1 MSTELQFLGLR
12 LRNFMSFG
20 NNYTDIDL
28 TAEGTILI
36 NGENIDNGGANGVG
50 KTTIINAICY
60 ALYNNPFDKISLKRL
75 INNTNGEK
83 DTLMEVSL
91 RFLKGDKEYEIYRC
105 RGSETNIEISCDGQ
119 DITLDSVAENDKM
132 VVEIIGYSYELF
144 TNVIVFAG
152 GMEPFLLKSVGDQ
165 RKLIEELFNITILSE
180 KAKTLKEKIK
190 ITEGDINIQEAVIRE
205 QQNAVARYNKQVADA
220 EARILKWEEDKET
233 SIAKI
238 KAQLESID
246 GIDFEAEKARHEELK
261 ITSDGVKIL
270 RQLSQASEKKVREA
284 ITKCSKIGKELEHLR
299 DSKCPYCLQQFADA
313 GAKIAELEKQEEA
326 LIAEIDELKKEFE
339 ETDANLKAAEELEKQ
354 IKESI
359 EHPNLDA
366 LLKIRTDAEVLR
378 GKLKQTE
385 ASTNPHLEAFEA
397 LLTESV
403 KETNTKKLDELK
415 TLLEH
420 QQFMLKL
427 LTDKNSFLRRSII
440 NETVPFL
447 NDRLNYYTSE
457 LGLPHLVNFADDMS
471 CTVSEYGRELDFG
484 NLSNGEKKRVNI
496 AMSLAFRDVLHH
508 LHGRA
513 NCMFIDELD
522 GGALDLPGV
531 DSIIRVLKKKS
542 RDDNLA
548 IWIISH
554 RPEMG
559 GRFDTEITVRKEN
572 GFSSIIYST
581 E

>member
-378 GKLKQTE
+378 DKLKQTE

-440 NETVPFL
+440 NETIPFL

-572 GFSSIIYST
+572 GFSSIIYGT

>member
-12 LRNFMSFG
+12 LRNFLSFG
-20 NNYTDIDL
+20 NAYTDIDL

-378 GKLKQTE
+378 DKLKQTE

-440 NETVPFL
+440 NETIPFL

-572 GFSSIIYST
+572 GFSSIIYGT

>member
-359 EHPNLDA
+359 KHPNLDA

-378 GKLKQTE
+378 DKLKQTE

>member
-12 LRNFMSFG
+12 LRNFLSFG
-20 NNYTDIDL
+20 NAYTDIDL

-270 RQLSQASEKKVREA
+270 RQLSQTSEKKVREA
-284 ITKCSKIGKELEHLR
+284 ITKCSKIGKDLEHLR

-440 NETVPFL
+440 NETIPFL

-572 GFSSIIYST
+572 GFSSIIYGT

>member
-20 NNYTDIDL
+20 NCYTDIDL

-378 GKLKQTE
+378 DKLKQTE

-440 NETVPFL
+440 NETIPFL

-572 GFSSIIYST
+572 GFSSIIYGT

>member
-12 LRNFMSFG
+12 LRNFLSFG
-20 NNYTDIDL
+20 NAYTDIDL

-270 RQLSQASEKKVREA
+270 RQLSQTSEKKVREA
-284 ITKCSKIGKELEHLR
+284 ITKCSKIGKDLEHLR

-326 LIAEIDELKKEFE
+326 LITEIDELKKEFE

-378 GKLKQTE
+378 DKLKQTE

-440 NETVPFL
+440 NETIPFL

-572 GFSSIIYST
+572 GFSSIIYGT

>member
-12 LRNFMSFG
+12 LRNFLSFG
-20 NNYTDIDL
+20 NAYTDIDL

-238 KAQLESID
+238 KAQLGSID

-326 LIAEIDELKKEFE
+326 LITEIDKLKKEFE

-378 GKLKQTE
+378 DKLKQTE
-385 ASTNPHLEAFEA
+385 ASTNPHIEAFEA

-440 NETVPFL
+440 NETIPFL

-572 GFSSIIYST
+572 GFSSIIYGT

>member
-20 NNYTDIDL
+20 NCYTDIDL

-119 DITLDSVAENDKM
+119 DITLDSVTENDKM

-378 GKLKQTE
+378 DKLKQTE

-440 NETVPFL
+440 NETIPFL

-572 GFSSIIYST
+572 GFSSIIYGT

>member
-12 LRNFMSFG
+12 LRNFLSFG
-20 NNYTDIDL
+20 NAYTDIDL

-326 LIAEIDELKKEFE
+326 LITEIDKLKKEFE

-378 GKLKQTE
+378 DKLKQTE
-385 ASTNPHLEAFEA
+385 ASTNPHIEAFEA

-440 NETVPFL
+440 NETIPFL

-572 GFSSIIYST
+572 GFSSIIYGT

>member
-12 LRNFMSFG
+12 LRNFLSFG
-20 NNYTDIDL
+20 NAYTDIDL

-326 LIAEIDELKKEFE
+326 LITEIDELKKEFE

-378 GKLKQTE
+378 DKLKQTE

-440 NETVPFL
+440 NETIPFL

-572 GFSSIIYST
+572 GFSSIIYGT

>member
-12 LRNFMSFG
+12 LRNFLSFG
-20 NNYTDIDL
+20 NAYTDIDL

-299 DSKCPYCLQQFADA
+299 ESKCPYCLQQFADA

-326 LIAEIDELKKEFE
+326 LSAEIDELKKEFE

-440 NETVPFL
+440 NETIPFL

-572 GFSSIIYST
+572 GFSSIIYGT

>member
-1 MSTELQFLGLR
+1 MSTELQFLSLR

-20 NNYTDIDL
+20 NCYTDIDL

-105 RGSETNIEISCDGQ
+105 RGSETNIEISCDDQ

-233 SIAKI
+233 SITKI

-440 NETVPFL
+440 NETIPFL

-572 GFSSIIYST
+572 GFSSIIYGT

>member
-1 MSTELQFLGLR
+1 MSTELQFLSLR

-20 NNYTDIDL
+20 NAYTDIDL

-75 INNTNGEK
+75 INNTNAEK
-83 DTLMEVSL
+83 DTLMEVFL
-91 RFLKGDKEYEIYRC
+91 RFTKGDKEYEIYRC
-105 RGSETNIEISCDGQ
+105 RGSETSIEISCDGQ
-119 DITLDSVAENDKM
+119 DITLDSVAENDRM
-132 VVEIIGYSYELF
+132 VVEIIGYSYDLF

-152 GMEPFLLKSVGDQ
+152 GMEPFLQRSVGDQ

-180 KAKTLKEKIK
+180 KAKKLKDKIK

-220 EARILKWEEDKET
+220 EARILKWEEDKEA

-238 KAQLESID
+238 KAQLTSIE
-246 GIDFEAEKARHEELK
+246 GIDFDGERENHKSLKQVQDRLVKLRAEE
-261 ITSDGVKIL
+261 
-270 RQLSQASEKKVREA
+270 
-284 ITKCSKIGKELEHLR
+284 KELTKEGNVLSTKLEKNKKELGHLR
-299 DSKCPYCLQQFADA
+299 DTKCPYCLQQFADA
-313 GAKIAELEKQEEA
+313 AAKIKELEFEQNVIEDA
-326 LIAEIDELKKEFE
+326 TKEWLGTADSNQHSLTEF
-339 ETDANLKAAEELEKQ
+339 AAEEARLKAE
-354 IKESI
+354 IK
-359 EHPNLDA
+359 HPNIEA
-366 LLKIRTDAEVLR
+366 LLKIKNEAETLR
-378 GKLKQTE
+378 DKLKQTE
-385 ASTNPHLEAFEA
+385 ESTNPHLEAFEA
-397 LLTESV
+397 LLGESI
-403 KETNTKKLDELK
+403 KEANTKKLDDLK
-415 TLLEH
+415 NLLEH

-427 LTDKNSFLRRSII
+427 LTDKNSFIRRSII
-440 NETVPFL
+440 NETIPFL
-447 NDRLNYYTSE
+447 NDRLNYYTAE

-554 RPEMG
+554 RPEMA

-572 GFSSIIYST
+572 GFSAILYGD

>member
-12 LRNFMSFG
+12 LRNFLSFG
-20 NNYTDIDL
+20 NAYTDIDL

-284 ITKCSKIGKELEHLR
+284 ITKCSKIGKDLEHLR

-326 LIAEIDELKKEFE
+326 LITEIDKLKKEFE

-378 GKLKQTE
+378 DKLKQTE
-385 ASTNPHLEAFEA
+385 ASTNPHIEAFEA

-440 NETVPFL
+440 NETIPFL

-572 GFSSIIYST
+572 GFSSIIYGT

>member
-20 NNYTDIDL
+20 NCYTDIDL

-378 GKLKQTE
+378 DKLKQTE

-572 GFSSIIYST
+572 GFSSIIYGT

>member
-1 MSTELQFLGLR
+1 MSAELQFLSLR
-12 LRNFMSFG
+12 LRNFLSFG
-20 NNYTDIDL
+20 NAYTDIDL

-75 INNTNGEK
+75 INNTNAEK
-83 DTLMEVSL
+83 DTLMEVFL
-91 RFLKGDKEYEIYRC
+91 RFTKGDKEYEIYRC
-105 RGSETNIEISCDGQ
+105 RGSETSIEISCDGQ

-378 GKLKQTE
+378 DKLKQTE

-415 TLLEH
+415 SLLEH

-440 NETVPFL
+440 NETIPFL

-572 GFSSIIYST
+572 GFSSIIYGT

>member
-12 LRNFMSFG
+12 LRNFLSFG
-20 NNYTDIDL
+20 NAYTDIDL

>member
-284 ITKCSKIGKELEHLR
+284 ITKCSKIGKDLEHLR

-313 GAKIAELEKQEEA
+313 GAKITELEKQEEA
-326 LIAEIDELKKEFE
+326 LITEIDELKKEFE

-378 GKLKQTE
+378 DKLKQTE

-403 KETNTKKLDELK
+403 KETSTKKLDELK

-440 NETVPFL
+440 NETIPFL

>member
-1 MSTELQFLGLR
+1 MSSELTFLSLR

-28 TAEGTILI
+28 TMEGTILI

-75 INNTNGEK
+75 INNTNAEK
-83 DTLMEVSL
+83 DTLMEVFL
-91 RFLKGDKEYEIYRC
+91 RFTKGDKEYEIYRC
-105 RGSETNIEISCDGQ
+105 RGSETSIEISCDGQ
-119 DITLDSVAENDKM
+119 DVTLDSVAENDKM
-132 VVEIIGYSYELF
+132 VVEIIGYSYDLF

-152 GMEPFLLKSVGDQ
+152 GMEPFLQRSVGDQ

-180 KAKTLKEKIK
+180 KAKKLKDKIK

-220 EARILKWEEDKET
+220 EARILKWEEDKEA
-233 SIAKI
+233 SVARI
-238 KAQLESID
+238 KTQLSSID
-246 GIDFEAEKARHEELK
+246 GIDFDAEKARHDELK
-261 ITSDGVKIL
+261 TTSEGVKIL
-270 RQLSQASEKKVREA
+270 RQLSQASEKEVKD
-284 ITKCSKIGKELEHLR
+284 KINKANKISKELEHLQ

-313 GAKIAELEKQEEA
+313 GAKIAELEAADKALAEE
-326 LIAEIDELKKEFE
+326 IAELAAEFE
-339 ETDANLKAAEELEKQ
+339 KTDANLKEAEKLEAQ
-354 IKESI
+354 IKSTI

-366 LLKIRTDAEVLR
+366 LLKIKTDAEVLR
-378 GKLKQTE
+378 EKLKQTE
-385 ASTNPHLEAFEA
+385 ESTNPHLEAFEA
-397 LLTESV
+397 LLGESI
-403 KETNTKKLDELK
+403 KEANTKKLDDLK
-415 TLLEH
+415 NQLEH

-427 LTDKNSFLRRSII
+427 LTDKNSFIRRSII
-440 NETVPFL
+440 NETIPFL
-447 NDRLNYYTSE
+447 NDRLNYYTAE

-554 RPEMG
+554 RPEMA

-572 GFSSIIYST
+572 GFSAVLFG
-581 E
+581 EE

>member
-12 LRNFMSFG
+12 LRNFLSFG
-20 NNYTDIDL
+20 NAYTDIDL

-233 SIAKI
+233 SITKI

-284 ITKCSKIGKELEHLR
+284 ITKCSKIGKDLEHLR

-378 GKLKQTE
+378 DKLKQTE

-440 NETVPFL
+440 NETIPFL

-572 GFSSIIYST
+572 GFSSIIYGT